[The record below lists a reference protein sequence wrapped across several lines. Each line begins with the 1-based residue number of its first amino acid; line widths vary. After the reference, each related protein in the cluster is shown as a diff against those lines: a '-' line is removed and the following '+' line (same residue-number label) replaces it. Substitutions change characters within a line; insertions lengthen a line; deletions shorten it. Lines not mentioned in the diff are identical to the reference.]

1 MRRKDQTDAPSPI
14 LDNLLAQTSPI
25 PREFFERPANIL
37 APDLLGTVLVNGA
50 TAGMLVETEAYLG
63 LTDLAA
69 HASRGL
75 TERTKVMFGPAG
87 HAYVYLIY
95 GMHECLNI
103 VADKPGVPH
112 CVLVRALEP
121 LAGIETM
128 ARRRGWKG
136 PPTGLC
142 NGPGKLTQAMAITRR
157 HYGADLC
164 TGPLELRRWRPPPS
178 FEIEV
183 TPRIGIRDNA
193 DWLMRFIWS
202 KHPSVS
208 KR

>member
-1 MRRKDQTDAPSPI
+1 MVQV
-14 LDNLLAQTSPI
+14 LDKTEPI
-25 PREFFERPANIL
+25 PREFFERPADLL
-37 APDLLGTVLVNGA
+37 APDLLGTVLVHGN

-75 TERTKVMFGPAG
+75 TPRTKVMFGPAG

-95 GMHECLNI
+95 GMYECLNV
-103 VADKPGVPH
+103 VADKPNVPH

-121 LAGIETM
+121 LAGMDKM
-128 ARRRGWKG
+128 AERRHWHG
-136 PPTGLC
+136 PLTGIC
-142 NGPGKLTQAMAITRR
+142 NGPGKLTRAMDIARS

-164 TGPLELRRWRPPPS
+164 TGPLQLRRWKQGPS
-178 FEIEV
+178 FAIEV

-193 DWLMRFIWS
+193 DWPLRFIWS
-202 KHPSVS
+202 KNPFVS
-208 KR
+208 RR